1 MYIKHLITRV
11 ICCWPLTLACICQNG
26 WLRTDIFRCSKVF
39 DREFSK
45 SVSSASHMFFIYL
58 LTVFLT
64 GCTSCTATKG
74 LFATENQTTGIEK
87 AAKEIDGDEY
97 DQDDANYNAGD
108 GPCSNSSC
116 RTSHFSF
123 YKNNKKRERIRP
135 WGKCNREP
143 RKASPMPEDVQH
155 ITRAEHMI
163 PLAKT
168 CHQQHQC

>member
-1 MYIKHLITRV
+1 
-11 ICCWPLTLACICQNG
+11 
-26 WLRTDIFRCSKVF
+26 
-39 DREFSK
+39 
-45 SVSSASHMFFIYL
+45 MFFIYL
-58 LTVFLT
+58 LTVFLA

-87 AAKEIDGDEY
+87 ATKEIDGDEY

-123 YKNNKKRERIRP
+123 YKNNKKSVVENL
-135 WGKCNREP
+135 GKQAP
-143 RKASPMPEDVQH
+143 VPEDVQH

-168 CHQQHQC
+168 CH